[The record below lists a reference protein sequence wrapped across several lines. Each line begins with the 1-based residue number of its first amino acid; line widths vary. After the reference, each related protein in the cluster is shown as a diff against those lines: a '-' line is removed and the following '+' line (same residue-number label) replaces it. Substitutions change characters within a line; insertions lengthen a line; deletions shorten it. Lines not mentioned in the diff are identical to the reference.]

1 MCSCQY
7 RHLIRQSLLPSFEII
22 DIKNVCVLDHF
33 GCHQPYD
40 LPQMTVATFRY
51 LALAFMYNLLKNL
64 DFIFHRV
71 LEEKEQSCLVFLSQ
85 KKIWRDYD
93 FYDF

>member
-51 LALAFMYNLLKNL
+51 LALAFM
-64 DFIFHRV
+64 FTR
-71 LEEKEQSCLVFLSQ
+71 LVNRRIKPAMAMILPERSN
-85 KKIWRDYD
+85 
-93 FYDF
+93 